1 MAAASAIVL
10 YRIVCR
16 CAAGMS
22 LTETQSALRING
34 KPGSKETGASRRFN
48 LFFTLLICL
57 TSNAVPAQDEKKS
70 EPDPLERTR
79 SSVTRS
85 LNYLTRKLDAFFGDN
100 REYEDTIGSWARINL
115 QARVQEKASTEY
127 NTSVQVRIALPRTEN
142 RFNIV
147 IENDANRDLD
157 QGIFS
162 ADPVSAVTD
171 PAYSGGLRYI
181 IKHSE
186 KWYAHA
192 DGGIQFGAPIDV
204 FTRGRLRRNVKL
216 NGWRFQAAETLT
228 LYQSGRAHAVT
239 QADLEHLLT
248 GKLLFRNRLSLSV
261 RKAPEVSD
269 WSFDTSFIQRLDS
282 VQAMQYQYIVR
293 GDYATL
299 HATDFSVNLRYRR
312 RLQRKW
318 IFIEI
323 IPQALYSEANNF
335 VYTPSI
341 YIKLEMLFRKD

>member
-1 MAAASAIVL
+1 M
-10 YRIVCR
+10 
-16 CAAGMS
+16 
-22 LTETQSALRING
+22 QSALRINS
-34 KPGSKETGASRRFN
+34 KPGSEEAGVSWRVHLLA
-48 LFFTLLICL
+48 TLSICL
-57 TSNAVPAQDEKKS
+57 ASNSVLAQDEIKS

-115 QARVQEKASTEY
+115 QARVQEKAPTEF
-127 NTSVQVRIALPRTEN
+127 NSSVQVRIALPRTES

-147 IENDANRDLD
+147 IESDANKDLE
-157 QGIFS
+157 QGLFS

-171 PAYSGGLRYI
+171 PTYSGGLRYI
-181 IKHSE
+181 IKHNE

-192 DGGIQFGAPIDV
+192 DAGIQFGAPIDV
-204 FTRGRLRRNVKL
+204 FMRGRLRRNYKW
-216 NGWRFQAAETLT
+216 NSWRFQAAETLT
-228 LYQSGRAHAVT
+228 LYQSGRAYAVT
-239 QADLEHLLT
+239 QMDLEHLLT

-261 RKAPEVSD
+261 RKAPEESD

-293 GDYATL
+293 GNYATL
-299 HATDFSVNLRYRR
+299 HATDFSFNLRYRR

-318 IFIEI
+318 IFLEI
-323 IPQALYSEANNF
+323 IPQALYSETYNF
-335 VYTPSI
+335 AYTPSI
-341 YIKLEMLFRKD
+341 YFKLEMLFRKD